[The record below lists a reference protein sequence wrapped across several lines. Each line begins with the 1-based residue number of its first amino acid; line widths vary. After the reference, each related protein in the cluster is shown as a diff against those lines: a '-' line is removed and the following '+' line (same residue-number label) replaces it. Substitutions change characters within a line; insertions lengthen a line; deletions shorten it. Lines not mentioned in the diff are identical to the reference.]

1 MTRRNMAI
9 QATLVFSLVCG
20 IVGGN
25 FLLHRWVI
33 GNTASREAG
42 AGTTSTSVST
52 DDLDEFAPR
61 RRNSNGTAPSDDP
74 AKQRELLRK
83 LIAEKLPLA
92 SDDERDAW
100 VEELSAVSLKAAEGI
115 LDLREQLRNARSP
128 AAP

>member
-9 QATLVFSLVCG
+9 QATVVFGLVCG

-42 AGTTSTSVST
+42 AGTNSTGVSP

-61 RRNSNGTAPSDDP
+61 SRSASAAALSNDP
-74 AKQRELLRK
+74 VKQRELLRK

-92 SDDERDAW
+92 SVAERDAW
-100 VEELSAVSLKAAEGI
+100 LEELSDVSLKAAEGI
-115 LDLREQLRNARSP
+115 LDLREQLRNAKP
-128 AAP
+128 PVAP

>member
-9 QATLVFSLVCG
+9 QATLIFGLVCG

-42 AGTTSTSVST
+42 AGTNSTGVSP

-61 RRNSNGTAPSDDP
+61 SRSASAAALSNDP
-74 AKQRELLRK
+74 VKQRELLRK

-92 SDDERDAW
+92 SVAERDAW
-100 VEELSAVSLKAAEGI
+100 LEELSDVSLKAAEGI
-115 LDLREQLRNARSP
+115 LDLREQLRNAKP
-128 AAP
+128 PVAP

>member
-9 QATLVFSLVCG
+9 QATVVFGLVCG

-42 AGTTSTSVST
+42 AGTNSTGVSP

-61 RRNSNGTAPSDDP
+61 SRSASAAALSNDP
-74 AKQRELLRK
+74 VKQRELLRK

-92 SDDERDAW
+92 SVEERDAW
-100 VEELSAVSLKAAEGI
+100 LEELSDVSLKAAEGI
-115 LDLREQLRNARSP
+115 LDLREQLRNAKP
-128 AAP
+128 PVAP